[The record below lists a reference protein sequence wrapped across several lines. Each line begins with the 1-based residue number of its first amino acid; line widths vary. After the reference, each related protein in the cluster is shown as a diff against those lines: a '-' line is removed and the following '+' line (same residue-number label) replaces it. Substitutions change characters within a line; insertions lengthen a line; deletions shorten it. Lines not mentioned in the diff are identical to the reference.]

1 MVSCLTNLARQH
13 LRTRFNSRSSHKLVT
28 SNFSVLPPLFN
39 LLQDRFAMNYIFAFA
54 LGIGFAAGLRSLTP
68 PAVVAWAAHIGWLN
82 LNNSPLAFMG
92 SIITAVIFSI
102 LALFELFADL
112 QPTTPKRTAPFPLV
126 ARILTGGL
134 CGACLSAASSQPLII
149 GAILG
154 GVGGVI
160 GAFAGYE
167 IRRRLVTVLNT
178 KDIFVALLEDFVT
191 IGLACFLVSR

>member
-1 MVSCLTNLARQH
+1 
-13 LRTRFNSRSSHKLVT
+13 
-28 SNFSVLPPLFN
+28 
-39 LLQDRFAMNYIFAFA
+39 MNYVFALA

-68 PAVVAWAAHIGWLN
+68 PAIVAWAAHFGWLN
-82 LNNSPLAFMG
+82 LGNSPLAFMG
-92 SIITAVIFSI
+92 SIITVIVFSL

-112 QPTTPKRTAPFPLV
+112 QPSTPKRTAPVPLG

-134 CGACLSAASSQPLII
+134 CGACICAASNQSLIV

-154 GVGGVI
+154 GVGGII

-167 IRRRLVTVLNT
+167 IRRKLVAALNV
-178 KDIFVALLEDFVT
+178 KDLFIALLEDLVT